1 MSAPGP
7 AGGNSKP
14 RRLTFRALNRSSM
27 FLNRDAKSMMAAAL
41 LAAVSL
47 AAQADGNAASGQKL
61 AYSCLGCHGI
71 ENYKNSYPKYS
82 VPKLGGQHKAYII
95 AALTEYKDAA
105 RWHPTMRGFANTLS
119 DQDRA
124 DLAAYFSSV
133 VPASAGAEVVGT
145 APEKAATCTAC
156 HGPNGIGTTDDYPS
170 LAGQH
175 ADYIAQALNDYR
187 LGKRKNPLMQPLA
200 QQLTQDEIH
209 ALAAFFSSQSGLQT
223 PKHD

>member
-1 MSAPGP
+1 
-7 AGGNSKP
+7 
-14 RRLTFRALNRSSM
+14 LNRH
-27 FLNRDAKSMMAAAL
+27 AKSLVVAAL

-47 AAQADGNAASGQKL
+47 AAWADGDAASGQKL

-82 VPKLGGQHKAYII
+82 VPKLGGQHKAYIVV
-95 AALTEYKDAA
+95 ALTEYKDAA

-133 VPASAGAEVVGT
+133 APASAGAEVVGT
-145 APEKAATCTAC
+145 PPDKAMTCAAC
-156 HGPNGIGTTDDYPS
+156 HGPNGIGTTDEYPS

-187 LGKRKNPLMQPLA
+187 LGKRKNLLMQPFA

-209 ALAAFFSSQSGLQT
+209 ALAKFFSAQTGLQT
-223 PKHD
+223 PKLD

>member
-1 MSAPGP
+1 M
-7 AGGNSKP
+7 
-14 RRLTFRALNRSSM
+14 NRH
-27 FLNRDAKSMMAAAL
+27 AKSLAAAAL

-47 AAQADGNAASGQKL
+47 AAHADGNAASGQKL

-82 VPKLGGQHKAYII
+82 VPKLGGQHKAYIVS
-95 AALTEYKDAA
+95 ALTEYKDAA

-124 DLAAYFSSV
+124 DLAAYFSSIATV
-133 VPASAGAEVVGT
+133 NSGAAVVGT
-145 APEKAATCTAC
+145 PPEKAATCAAC
-156 HGPNGIGTTDDYPS
+156 HGKNGVGMMDEYPN

-187 LGKRKNPLMQPLA
+187 LGKRKNPIMQPFA

-209 ALAAFFSSQSGLQT
+209 ALASFFSSQPGLQT

>member
-1 MSAPGP
+1 M
-7 AGGNSKP
+7 
-14 RRLTFRALNRSSM
+14 NRNAIL
-27 FLNRDAKSMMAAAL
+27 FAAAAL
-41 LAAVSL
+41 LAAVSF
-47 AAQADGNAASGQKL
+47 ASHADGNAASGQKL

-82 VPKLGGQHKAYII
+82 VPKLGGQHKAYIFS
-95 AALTEYKDAA
+95 ALTEYKDAA

-124 DLAAYFSSV
+124 DLAAYFSSI
-133 VPASAGAEVVGT
+133 ATLNSGTAVVGT
-145 APEKAATCTAC
+145 PPEKAATCAAC
-156 HGPNGIGTTDDYPS
+156 HGKNGVGMLDEYPN

-187 LGKRKNPLMQPLA
+187 LGKRKNPIMQPFA

-209 ALAAFFSSQSGLQT
+209 ALASFFSSQPGLQT